1 MEKTRMAVCK
11 RIEDIR
17 LEFNTRFPDV
27 NDPPEDEHPM
37 TAVGIVLISAI
48 ILGTTDIARLAKFTG
63 YSENFISAIAFNMIQ
78 NKLWVQGMYDHSQCS
93 RWYAPDG
100 VISDESVF
108 WEHIDMACG
117 NLWMPGVETRSLDP
131 CMIYWG
137 ERERPN

>member
-63 YSENFISAIAFNMIQ
+63 YSENFISAIVART
-78 NKLWVQGMYDHSQCS
+78 LWATCRS
-93 RWYAPDG
+93 RAIVTVTSLPLAGYRSVVPKEVLALARRSVPGKDRESEPSERLGTTRCG
-100 VISDESVF
+100 VPLT
-108 WEHIDMACG
+108 MT
-117 NLWMPGVETRSLDP
+117 PT
-131 CMIYWG
+131 
-137 ERERPN
+137 